1 MLKDEQEVAVL
12 REAARIADQGMDAAM
27 RAVRPGVA
35 ETMVAGEAEYAMRKA
50 GAEGWASPTYVASG
64 WRTAMAHGPASSKLV
79 EHGDVVQVH
88 VAPSVGGYTVDLCR
102 TTLTEGAPPEA
113 EAALELY
120 LSAQAAGIGAAAP
133 GEPLLGVDGAMADV
147 LDAGGYGDVFLR
159 PTFHGVG
166 MEHEEAP
173 IPGGHAVIHGEEA
186 IEEVQSAMVLAI
198 GNCGIYRETYGVR
211 AEDTVWVSP
220 EGPVELTTY
229 PKQPSAGT

>member
-1 MLKDEQEVAVL
+1 
-12 REAARIADQGMDAAM
+12 
-27 RAVRPGVA
+27 
-35 ETMVAGEAEYAMRKA
+35 
-50 GAEGWASPTYVASG
+50 
-64 WRTAMAHGPASSKLV
+64 MAHGPASSKLV